1 MPSLF
6 VPSYRQQATEKE
18 RMCYSQ
24 CQNKR
29 CRGEH
34 ALLKDTDAQV
44 TNYYSSRVKMR
55 RCQKGLLS
63 EETIR
68 LNKEMDDLGVKELR
82 SGRKNKRHKK
92 SKTRMLGERE
102 PWPENRLDPQGLQM
116 FRQERWEAWSLKH
129 RKETVSVSQ
138 NVGWLQNCL
147 GVRWI
152 ADGNCG
158 EAVWLSL
165 QAIWGRTAA
174 SQKDTGDLVM
184 WGSNQRAEP
193 RWHWGR
199 KAHLSAW
206 RCRSQRKGW
215 RPEQPPLL

>member
-1 MPSLF
+1 MAFVSQSRSITPVWNAIIVCPFIPATSHRERENVLFTMPEQTVQGWARPLER
-6 VPSYRQQATEKE
+6 YRCA
-18 RMCYSQ
+18 S
-24 CQNKR
+24 
-29 CRGEH
+29 
-34 ALLKDTDAQV
+34 
-44 TNYYSSRVKMR
+44 NYYSSGVKMR

-63 EETIR
+63 EEMIS

-116 FRQERWEAWSLKH
+116 FRQELWEAWSLKH
-129 RKETVSVSQ
+129 RKETASVSQ

-147 GVRWI
+147 GGRWI

-165 QAIWGRTAA
+165 
-174 SQKDTGDLVM
+174 
-184 WGSNQRAEP
+184 
-193 RWHWGR
+193 
-199 KAHLSAW
+199 
-206 RCRSQRKGW
+206 
-215 RPEQPPLL
+215 